1 MTTENTTPST
11 PEEET
16 TPKTTRNRTTAKK
29 EKEVTALSVQGS
41 DKLALPNNR
50 PIEPSHLN
58 IISTYKSVGGSRPVT
73 ASTMEICSTLTVS
86 GNRPI
91 MASHLKVSDTIVI
104 MGNRPVAS
112 NETDDMD
119 ILIGYLD

>member
-1 MTTENTTPST
+1 MTTENPTTPT

-16 TPKTTRNRTTAKK
+16 AAKTTRSRSTAKK
-29 EKEVTALSVQGS
+29 DKEVTALSVKGS
-41 DKLALPNNR
+41 EKLALPNNR

-58 IISTYKSVGGSRPVT
+58 IVSTYKAVGGSRPVT

-91 MASHLKVSDTIVI
+91 MASHLNVSDTIVI